1 MLMTNTL
8 KFSLFSFFL
17 SFNWISFKAQSQSLK
32 FELEIAKPSS
42 GEILKKGNWMISVK
56 DKNGLI
62 ILQEVVPFKNRK
74 QLCELQV
81 PEFGIY
87 SASFYLDLNL
97 NKTLDKGF
105 FGQPKEPYGFS
116 NNVRNYLKQPS
127 IESQQ
132 FKFNN
137 NDTTYKIVLDYH
149 FIGI

>member
-1 MLMTNTL
+1 MTNTL
-8 KFSLFSFFL
+8 KFSLLSFFL

-97 NKTLDKGF
+97 NKTLDMGF

-116 NNVRNYLKQPS
+116 NNVMGRMSPPTFDQS
-127 IESQQ
+127 
-132 FKFNN
+132 KFAIAGP
-137 NDTTYKIVLDYH
+137 TTQNIKLR
-149 FIGI
+149 IGIPKKD

>member
-1 MLMTNTL
+1 
-8 KFSLFSFFL
+8 
-17 SFNWISFKAQSQSLK
+17 
-32 FELEIAKPSS
+32 
-42 GEILKKGNWMISVK
+42 MISVK

-137 NDTTYKIVLDYH
+137 NDSIYKIVLDYH